1 MIGVV
6 RGMEYVHSK
15 NILLRDLKPHNI
27 GFDHFGKVKIFDF
40 GLARELSPTAKEDTD
55 NPPRCDTGIAG
66 TLRYIAPENALG
78 HKSGLPSDVYSF
90 AILFYEV
97 ITLQVPFSEIKLVA
111 HFKEQVIRGQHRPD
125 LKYVP
130 TYLQDLLSDSWDA
143 NPNKRPSFPEIRS
156 ILEEILAA
164 ELLTKDGEWRKFAF
178 QPTKLSNIKQC
189 AECGLDNSAGSGHV
203 RSLNGSQH
211 HHHHHH
217 HHASGSAGHYSHE
230 HVDIKYILQE
240 IRAEE
245 EVAAA
250 QQAGM
255 PESHHGGLN
264 DQMRSLTDNISFN
277 SRGSGKVRPVR

>member
-1 MIGVV
+1 M
-6 RGMEYVHSK
+6 
-15 NILLRDLKPHNI
+15 
-27 GFDHFGKVKIFDF
+27 
-40 GLARELSPTAKEDTD
+40 TDTD
-55 NPPRCDTGIAG
+55 GPPRCNTGVAG

-90 AILFYEV
+90 SILLYEI
-97 ITLQVPFSEIKLVA
+97 ITLQVPFSEIKLVT

-130 TYLQDLLSDSWDA
+130 TYLQDLLGDCWSA
-143 NPNKRPSFPEIRS
+143 NPGERPTFMEIRS
-156 ILEEILAA
+156 ILEGILSAD
-164 ELLTKDGEWRKFAF
+164 LLTKDGEWRKFAF
-178 QPTKLSNIKQC
+178 QPTKPSTVHQC

-203 RSLNGSQH
+203 RNLSGSH
-211 HHHHHH
+211 HVHHR
-217 HHASGSAGHYSHE
+217 HASGSAGVHSHE

-250 QQAGM
+250 QRAGM

-264 DQMRSLTDNISFN
+264 DQMRSLADNVSFN
-277 SRGSGKVRPVR
+277 SRGSGKVHPVR